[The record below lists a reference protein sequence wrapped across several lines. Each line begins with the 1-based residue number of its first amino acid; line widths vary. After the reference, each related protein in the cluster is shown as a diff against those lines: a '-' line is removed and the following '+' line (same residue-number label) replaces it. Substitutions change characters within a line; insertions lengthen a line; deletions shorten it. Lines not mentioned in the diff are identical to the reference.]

1 MLAPRVSVVIPAYRA
16 ARTIGRAVGSVLAQT
31 APAAEILVIDDGS
44 PDDLA
49 AALAQYGDRVM
60 LIRQPNGGA
69 ASARNLGIDRAKGNF
84 IAFLDADDYWSPQKL
99 QRQLALFERHPE
111 LGLVAGQYF
120 VKSLDDG
127 QCRPGLRVDSAR
139 FDGVRQPQGPAA
151 FRAAGEIWTG
161 TVLVR
166 REVLGDDRFVSTLE
180 PAEDRDLWVRLV
192 AKTPIY
198 LCSEPLATA
207 VLEAGSLSR
216 SSLARDITNL
226 LRVVDR
232 NRQRLGL
239 RGSQFWR
246 SHAYYRWAGSDDSPP
261 RALVRLARSLLHWPL
276 PYPRWL
282 VGCPL
287 PRLKLL
293 VVTVLRLVGVYPR
306 RESSISLHT

>member
-1 MLAPRVSVVIPAYRA
+1 MLAPRVSVIIPAYRA
-16 ARTIGRAVGSVLAQT
+16 ARTIGRAVESVLAQT

-49 AALAQYGDRVM
+49 TALESFGDQVTLLRKA
-60 LIRQPNGGA
+60 NGGA
-69 ASARNLGIDRAKGNF
+69 ASARNFGIDRATGDF
-84 IAFLDADDYWSPQKL
+84 IAFLDADDYWAPERL
-99 QRQLALFERHPE
+99 QRQLALFKRHSQ

-120 VKSLDDG
+120 VQSLADG
-127 QCRPGLRVDSAR
+127 GRRLGLRVTPTR
-139 FDGVRQPQGPAA
+139 FDCVRQPQGAAA

-166 REVLGDDRFVSTLE
+166 REILGHERFHHALQT
-180 PAEDRDLWVRLV
+180 AEDRDLWVRLV

-216 SSLARDITNL
+216 SNLARDIANL

-232 NRQRLGL
+232 NRAQLGL

-246 SHAYYRWAGSDDSPP
+246 SHAYYRWAGSDDCPP

-287 PRLKLL
+287 PRVKLL
-293 VVTVLRLVGVYPR
+293 IVTVLRLAGLYPR
-306 RESSISLHT
+306 RDSSISLHT